1 MRDRKNMD
9 LINLLGLKKRFK
21 EYKIGNDEDE
31 GYEQNSAIRALCK
44 IFDEDYGTIVDTM
57 AWCEKRVQANSTA
70 TNIQNAMNKIS
81 KVKKLN
87 KKVYYYTLKQFR
99 SFYEFLKEDKDFQN
113 GTYIVCLYRDHLIY
127 CIPYIN
133 GIVYDYKFDGYNYIL
148 KQNILIIFGLE
159 EEK

>member
-21 EYKIGNDEDE
+21 EYKIGNDEDKV
-31 GYEQNSAIRALCK
+31 YEQNSAIRALCK
-44 IFDEDYGTIVDTM
+44 IFDEDYGTIVDTL
-57 AWCEKRVQANSTA
+57 AWSEKHVQANSTA
-70 TNIQNAMNKIS
+70 TNIQNAMDKIS

-87 KKVYYYTLKQFR
+87 KKVYNYTLKQFR

-113 GTYIVCLYRDHLIY
+113 GTYIICLYRDQLIY

-133 GIVYDYKFDGYNYIL
+133 GIVYDYKFDGYNDIL
-148 KQNILIIFGLE
+148 KQDILIVFSLE